1 MPYTYGTH
9 KREASRP
16 SSTSTLREIAA
27 WLTRHS
33 ARRSR
38 SSGDVGAVKRA
49 EDFPDEMAQ
58 ERNIKGMRPAKI
70 MAPIFVANSPR
81 HVVMSRDM
89 LRGGV
94 IGLMLENMAWL
105 RAFPQTPLLYNAD
118 VIYKPEKRK
127 EGSGRVIEYG
137 EEWQTIPWV
146 IFRGYGDCE
155 DLGAW
160 RAAELNQRF
169 GIRALPYIRVRRMPN
184 GYWRAHVVVKW
195 PNGQIEDPSA
205 KLGMYEYANR

>member
-1 MPYTYGTH
+1 M
-9 KREASRP
+9 
-16 SSTSTLREIAA
+16 SSLRSIAA

-33 ARRSR
+33 ARKSNA
-38 SSGDVGAVKRA
+38 SGDVGQVKRA
-49 EDFPDEMAQ
+49 KDFPDEMAQ
-58 ERNIKGMRPAKI
+58 ERNIKGMRPARI
-70 MAPIFVANSPR
+70 MAPIFVANSPK
-81 HVVMSRDM
+81 HIIMSRDM

-105 RAFPQTPLLYNAD
+105 RAFPKTPLLYDAD

-127 EGSGRVIEYG
+127 EDSKRVIEYG

-160 RAAELNQRF
+160 RAAELRQRF
-169 GIRALPYIRVRRMPN
+169 GIHALPYIKVRRMPN
-184 GYWRAHVVVKW
+184 GYWRAHVVVQLPGGK
-195 PNGQIEDPSA
+195 IEDPSA
-205 KLGMYEYANR
+205 KLGMYDYANR

>member
-1 MPYTYGTH
+1 MPYSYGTR
-9 KREASRP
+9 KQASKP
-16 SSTSTLREIAA
+16 ADMSSLQAIAA

-33 ARRSR
+33 ARRSKT
-38 SSGDVGAVKRA
+38 SGIGRGKRA

-81 HVVMSRDM
+81 HVTMSREM

-94 IGLMLENMAWL
+94 IGLMLENIAWL
-105 RAFPQTPLLYNAD
+105 RAFPETPLLYNAD

-127 EGSGRVIEYG
+127 ETGRRVVEYG

-146 IFRGYGDCE
+146 IYRGYGDCE
-155 DLGAW
+155 DLASW
-160 RAAELNQRF
+160 RAAELRQRF
-169 GIRALPYIRVRRMPN
+169 GIHALPDIKIRRMPN
-184 GYWRAHVVVKW
+184 GYWRAHVIVVW
-195 PNGQIEDPSA
+195 PGGKVEDPSA